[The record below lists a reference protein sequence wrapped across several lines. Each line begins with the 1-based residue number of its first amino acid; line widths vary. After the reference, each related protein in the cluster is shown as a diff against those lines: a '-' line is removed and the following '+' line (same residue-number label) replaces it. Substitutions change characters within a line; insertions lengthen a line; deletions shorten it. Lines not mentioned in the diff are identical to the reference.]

1 MAFIEAK
8 DYRFFYPDEVT
19 PAVSVEQMEI
29 KQGTITL
36 LVGPSGCGKTTL
48 IQAMKGKKLE
58 YEKT

>member
-8 DYRFFYPDEVT
+8 DYRFFYPDEVA
-19 PAVSVEQMEI
+19 PAVFVEQMEI

-48 IQAMKGKKLE
+48 LRKLAG
-58 YEKT
+58 

>member
-19 PAVSVEQMEI
+19 PAVFVEQMEI

-48 IQAMKGKKLE
+48 
-58 YEKT
+58 